1 MCIRDSWIEVVPFLR
16 RILIHARL
24 ASILFVTEKREN
36 ALVSYDIMTVV
47 VFLFHF
53 TFSTRTRHRE
63 EDDKEDY
70 KLENK
75 NVLVFAVAYDCKFL
89 LEQKIIAIQH
99 TAFPSSVRRRFEHVF
114 IFLVLRCSD
123 DNSFAS
129 FFELLF
135 L

>member
-1 MCIRDSWIEVVPFLR
+1 M
-16 RILIHARL
+16 
-24 ASILFVTEKREN
+24 
-36 ALVSYDIMTVV
+36 VV
-47 VFLFHF
+47 VFLFHL
-53 TFSTRTRHRE
+53 TGSQHEQDTE
-63 EDDKEDY
+63 KKMAKKII

-89 LEQKIIAIQH
+89 LEQRIIAIQH
-99 TAFPSSVRRRFEHVF
+99 TAFPSSVRRRFKHVF

-123 DNSFAS
+123 DNAFAS